1 MQRKDKL
8 SYIFGWNKMGRLH
21 SIGRL
26 LIVAALATSSWAGTQ
41 GPNSE
46 AEVRELAYEVLN
58 GRKAIVRLYTGW
70 QTDPKAYTTMAVPLD
85 GFDVTFDA
93 VAQAAGGS
101 VPEDAVV
108 VVVPDDQ
115 QDVEIAET
123 MGGCFFGERYRAGG
137 GITLSPGVIPWVQLS
152 PCLFLD
158 ALDQPIPN
166 AEVEVLL
173 SDNPIHYSASVK
185 LWIANAR
192 LDENGRMQSP
202 KASASC
208 SLCALLFVV
217 IHPDCGP
224 APSFSHYTS
233 MQPGQDHRLSVGAL
247 PKEKWSVFL
256 DALGNPIPG
265 ASVAMF
271 YESTWESADQ
281 FSDELTP
288 LDDSGRLCPPWWRPL
303 QEHCCFVVSDPNY
316 GTAIVEP
323 YDKSYLVIEPPPA
336 TCVVPLAPRE
346 SDANERSLRG
356 TVVDESGAPVA
367 GAVVAC
373 NTVVIP
379 GGTRLHA
386 FFAGSYLSDKCHK
399 VLTDARGQFVMHL
412 PLADRDGS
420 FGQPV
425 PPEADYEVRIEA
437 PKELGLE
444 PFAGSLAAGI
454 EHTITM
460 QPLSP
465 GPKTFTGV
473 LLFLDQ
479 DGVVTDP
486 TKLAQITLVI
496 RVTLANGDR
505 MQFTYSDDSWATAS
519 ELPFG
524 IYSATGVW
532 DGELHSFG
540 PVEVTADS
548 PQTVTLAL
556 SGVQPAETMYKGRVV
571 HGVTSE
577 PIAQAFVMQRPRPS
591 KIDADLSE
599 ERFLQLLHFG
609 PEAAANDELLTFL
622 EQDIGWR
629 IIRTDDDG
637 RFEMALPTSELDNP
651 MTSVIAIR
659 KDFLGAELQIR
670 YLESQADRTGQV
682 PLPDMK
688 LFPAGTVVLDPCV
701 PEQEE
706 GSMEEVRFL
715 YATAAEDPTP
725 WLADLWATAP
735 TNKGRSVFRTFD
747 LPINPL
753 QSVYVPA
760 DVTLTLTMGR
770 RLEEFAPVVIE
781 NVRLTQAEALDLGR
795 VEFPPAIPVVARVI
809 DSAGKPLEGIAIRC
823 LPDGLDTADRCGVT
837 DVEGCAPIHVPPHS
851 QGQLVAEYDN
861 DQTGATVREG
871 VAYQVGGDEDAGKE
885 FVLSLS
891 DEFLKG
897 LRESQ

>member
-1 MQRKDKL
+1 MQRLYSIASVFVLTVLVGCSSTQAQTEEPASDAPLGDK
-8 SYIFGWNKMGRLH
+8 NA
-21 SIGRL
+21 
-26 LIVAALATSSWAGTQ
+26 V
-41 GPNSE
+41 
-46 AEVRELAYEVLN
+46 
-58 GRKAIVRLYTGW
+58 VRLYTGW

-85 GFDVTFDA
+85 GFDVAFDA

-101 VPEDAVV
+101 MPEDAMVV
-108 VVVPDDQ
+108 IVPDDQ
-115 QDVEIAET
+115 QDAEIAEM
-123 MGGCFFGERYRAGG
+123 MGGCFFGEPYRSGG
-137 GITLSPGVIPWVQLS
+137 RITLSPGVIPGFQLA
-152 PCLFLD
+152 PCLFWD

-173 SDNPIHYSASVK
+173 ADNPIHYSASVK

-192 LDENGRMQSP
+192 LDETGRMQSP

-224 APSFSHYTS
+224 VPSLSCMS
-233 MQPGQDHRLSVGAL
+233 LLPGGDHLLSVGAL

-265 ASVAMF
+265 ASVTMF
-271 YESTWESADQ
+271 YESAWESADQ
-281 FSDELTP
+281 FSDKLTP
-288 LDDSGRLCPPWWRPL
+288 LDDSGRLCPPWWSPL
-303 QEHCCFVVSDPNY
+303 REYCCFVVSDPNY

-323 YDKSYLVIEPPPA
+323 YDKSYRAIEPPPA
-336 TCVVPLAPRE
+336 TCVVPLVSRE

-367 GAVVAC
+367 DAVVAC

-386 FFAGSYLSDKCHK
+386 FFAGFYLTDKCHK

-412 PLADRDGS
+412 PLAGRDDS

-444 PFAGSLAAGI
+444 PFSGSLAAGV

-460 QPLSP
+460 SSLSS
-465 GPKTFTGV
+465 GPKTFTGT
-473 LLFLDQ
+473 LLFQDE

-486 TKLAQITLVI
+486 AKLAQITLTI
-496 RVTLANGDR
+496 HVTLAGGR
-505 MQFTYSDDSWATAS
+505 WWEHTYSNDSWTTAV

-524 IYSATGVW
+524 TYSATAEW
-532 DGELHSFG
+532 DGLFYTFG
-540 PVEVTADS
+540 PIEVTADS
-548 PQTVTLAL
+548 PERVILTV
-556 SGVQPAETMYKGRVV
+556 SEIRSAETTYKGRVI
-571 HGVTSE
+571 HGVTKE
-577 PIAQAFVMQRPRPS
+577 PIAQAFVMQIPRPS
-591 KIDADLSE
+591 KIDTELSE
-599 ERFLQLLHFG
+599 ERFLQLFYFG
-609 PEAAANDELLTFL
+609 PEAAANDELLQFL

-637 RFEMALPTSELDNP
+637 CFEITLPTCELDYP
-651 MTSVIAIR
+651 ITSIIAIR
-659 KDFLGAELQIR
+659 EDFLGAELQVR
-670 YLESQADRTGQV
+670 YLQSQADRTGKV

-688 LFPAGTVVLDPCV
+688 LFPAGTVVIDPCV
-701 PEQEE
+701 PEQNQ
-706 GSMEEVRFL
+706 GSMEQVRFL
-715 YATAAEDPTP
+715 YATAADDPTP
-725 WLADLWATAP
+725 WLEDLWATAP
-735 TNKGRSVFRTFD
+735 TNKGRSVFCMFD
-747 LPINPL
+747 LPVNQL

-770 RLEEFAPVVIE
+770 HLEEFAPVVIE
-781 NVRLTQAEALDLGR
+781 NVHLGQNEVLDLGR
-795 VEFPPAIPVVARVI
+795 VEFARAIQVVARVT

-823 LPDGLDTADRCGVT
+823 LPDGLDTADRWGTT
-837 DVEGCAPIHVPPHS
+837 DVEGLAHVYVPPHS
-851 QGQLVAEYDN
+851 QGQLAAEYDD
-861 DQTGATVREG
+861 DQTGTTVREG
-871 VAYQVGGDEDAGKE
+871 IAYQVGGDEDAGKE

-891 DEFLKG
+891 DEFLKE
-897 LRESQ
+897 LLESR

>member
-1 MQRKDKL
+1 MRRSYSIASVLFLTVLAGCSSTKAQAGEPASDALGDK
-8 SYIFGWNKMGRLH
+8 NA
-21 SIGRL
+21 
-26 LIVAALATSSWAGTQ
+26 V
-41 GPNSE
+41 
-46 AEVRELAYEVLN
+46 
-58 GRKAIVRLYTGW
+58 VRLYTGW
-70 QTDPKAYTTMAVPLD
+70 QTDPKAYTAMAVPLD
-85 GFDVTFDA
+85 GPDVTFDA

-101 VPEDAVV
+101 VPEDAMV

-115 QDVEIAET
+115 QDTEIAEM
-123 MGGCFFGERYRAGG
+123 MGGCFFGEPYRSGG
-137 GITLSPGVIPWVQLS
+137 RITLRPGTIPGFQLA
-152 PCLFLD
+152 PCLFWD

-166 AEVEVLL
+166 AEVEILL

-185 LWIANAR
+185 LWVGNAR

-208 SLCALLFVV
+208 RLCALLFVV

-224 APSFSHYTS
+224 VPSLPCMSLL
-233 MQPGQDHRLSVGAL
+233 PGGDHPFSVGAL

-265 ASVAMF
+265 ASVTMF
-271 YESTWESADQ
+271 YESVWESADQ
-281 FSDELTP
+281 FSDQLKP
-288 LDDSGRLCPPWWRPL
+288 LDDNGRLCPPWWSPL
-303 QEHCCFVVSDPNY
+303 REHCCFVVSDPNY

-323 YDKSYLVIEPPPA
+323 YDKSRLVIEPPPA

-356 TVVDESGAPVA
+356 TVVDESGVSVA
-367 GAVVAC
+367 DAVVAC

-425 PPEADYEVRIEA
+425 PPDAKYEVRIEA

-444 PFAGSLAAGI
+444 PFAGSLAAGV

-460 QPLSP
+460 PPFSP
-465 GPKTFTGV
+465 GPKTFTGA
-473 LLFLDQ
+473 LLFQDE

-496 RVTLANGDR
+496 HVMPANGEW
-505 MQFTYSDDSWATAS
+505 MQFTYSNGSWTTAS

-524 IYSATGVW
+524 IYSATGAW

-548 PQTVTLAL
+548 PQTVTLVL
-556 SGVQPAETMYKGRVV
+556 SEVQPAETMYKGRVI

-577 PIAQAFVMQRPRPS
+577 PIAQAFVMQRPQPS
-591 KIDADLSE
+591 KLDADLSE

-609 PEAAANDELLTFL
+609 PEAAANGELLTFL

-637 RFEMALPTSELDNP
+637 RFEIVLPTSELDNP
-651 MTSVIAIR
+651 MISIIAIR
-659 KDFLGAELQIR
+659 KDFLGAELQVR
-670 YLESQADRTGQV
+670 YLQSQADRTGKV

-701 PEQEE
+701 PEQDE

-715 YATAAEDPTP
+715 YATAADDPTP

-747 LPINPL
+747 LPINNPS

-770 RLEEFAPVVIE
+770 RLEEFGPVVIE
-781 NVRLTQAEALDLGR
+781 NVRLTQAEVLDLGY
-795 VEFPPAIPVVARVI
+795 VEFPPAIPVIARVI

-837 DVEGCAPIHVPPHS
+837 DVEGCVPIHVPPHS
-851 QGQLVAEYDN
+851 QGQLAAEYDD
-861 DQTGATVREG
+861 DQTETTVREG